1 MPNPVTPPPRFATGS
16 IRRHILVMTGT
27 GAVGLMA
34 VFVGDLANLFFLGQ
48 LGDTEILAA
57 VGYASS
63 LLFFSISMGIG
74 LAIGATAVVSP
85 AVGAGQRQTARRLAT
100 SALVLT
106 FLVSSLVSLAAMPFL
121 DTILQRLGAHGRTLT
136 LASDYLR
143 IIFPSFPL
151 IAIGMTAS
159 AILRSVGD
167 AQRAMYVTLAAAIIN
182 VILDPIFIFVL
193 SGGMQGAAW
202 ASVFARAATTVV
214 GLFGVGRI
222 HGMLQ
227 WPSLR
232 DVRRDA
238 MRLLTVAFP
247 AVLTNLATPAGNAFV
262 TAALAAHGDA
272 AVAAWS
278 VYGRINPVAFGA
290 IFALSGSIGA
300 IIGQNYGARQFDR
313 IRETVTEAAAIT
325 VIFTLLAWAGLAL
338 SPGLIVRGFGLTDEA
353 ARLAYHFCWWLP
365 PFFIFLGFLFVAN
378 GVFNTLGHPHYAT
391 LFNWGRATLGTIPF
405 VAAGDAVAGARGV
418 FTGSLA
424 GGVLFGLGALWVSYK
439 LIARLSADQA
449 RTGSDVLPDKPDV

>member
-1 MPNPVTPPPRFATGS
+1 MPNPVTTPPRFVTGS

-34 VFVGDLANLFFLGQ
+34 IFIGDLANLIFLGQ

-74 LAIGATAVVSP
+74 LAIGTTAVVSP
-85 AVGAGQRQTARRLAT
+85 AVGAGQRQDARRLAT
-100 SALVLT
+100 SALVLS
-106 FLVSSLVSLAAMPFL
+106 FVVSALVALAVMPFL
-121 DTILQRLGAHGRTLT
+121 DSMLRGLGAYGRTLT
-136 LASDYLR
+136 LAGDYLL

-151 IAIGMTAS
+151 IAVGMTAS

-167 AQRAMYVTLAAAIIN
+167 AKRAMYVTLSAAIVN
-182 VILDPIFIFVL
+182 VALDPIFIFVL
-193 SGGMQGAAW
+193 SGGIQGAAW
-202 ASVFARAATTVV
+202 ASVLARAATTVV
-214 GLFGVGRI
+214 GLFGVGYV

-227 WPSLR
+227 WPSFA
-232 DVRRDA
+232 DVRHDA
-238 MRLLTVAFP
+238 LRVLTVAFP

-262 TAALAAHGDA
+262 TSALAAHGDA

-290 IFALSGSIGA
+290 IFAMSGSLGA

-313 IRETVTEAAAIT
+313 LRVTVTEAAWIT
-325 VIFTLLAWAGLAL
+325 TIFTVVAWAGLAL
-338 SPGLIVRGFGLTDEA
+338 SPSLIVQGFGLSGEA
-353 ARLAYHFCWWLP
+353 ARLVYHFCWWLP
-365 PFFIFLGFLFVAN
+365 PFFVFLGFLFVAN
-378 GVFNTLGHPHYAT
+378 AIFNTLGHPHYAT
-391 LFNWGRATLGTIPF
+391 IFNWGRATLGTIPF
-405 VAAGDAVAGARGV
+405 VAAGDAVAGAHGV

-424 GGVLFGLGALWVSYK
+424 GGVLFGLGALWAAYR
-439 LIARLSADQA
+439 LIARLGAEQGNPPRDPSPNKADI
-449 RTGSDVLPDKPDV
+449 